1 MYQGYLQLFKY
12 SDKLTKSNE
21 GEGGTVMRQ
30 AKKSTHSGRIKVLT
44 LSVALATI
52 ASGNVVAYASQ
63 GYSAIRI
70 GTDGQ
75 IIRISDLQH
84 QAYRERIINAFNG
97 AQRLYFNRVEGFDN
111 DDGWVEFSASGNAR
125 GNLTPIMSHNEFDSL
140 YFPYDI

>member
-1 MYQGYLQLFKY
+1 
-12 SDKLTKSNE
+12 
-21 GEGGTVMRQ
+21 MRQ
-30 AKKSTHSGRIKVLT
+30 PKKSAYSGRIKVLT
-44 LSVALATI
+44 LSVALAAI

-84 QAYRERIINAFNG
+84 QAYRQRVIDAFNG
-97 AQRLYFNRVEGFDN
+97 AQRLYFLGDVGIDLGGSDE
-111 DDGWVEFSASGNAR
+111 WVEFSAIGNAR
-125 GNLTPIMSHNEFDSL
+125 GNLTPIISHNEFDSL